1 MTVKKMKTIKIKDLK
16 SDDKSKSSIVYLFL
30 NNVMKNLMGQ
40 LEYTEIGRSKKYYD
54 PKKKEIL

>member
-1 MTVKKMKTIKIKDLK
+1 MKTIKIKDLK